1 MYIWYRRYEPT
12 FTETPP
18 GGASTTESWEG
29 APSSASDATASEPP
43 PTSVETPPPGVETS
57 FSPPATTEQVPQ
69 TSSTTPFTL
78 LTTQETTPT
87 ESSSTPTSELT
98 AAVVTTGTTTT
109 TSTPTSEV
117 EKSTAT
123 PAPSETSGSTVSYTI
138 VTTTVNGTLTTLAVP
153 TTLAGTSSNLARD
166 GNSRTA
172 LIAGL
177 TSGLVVLLL
186 LLLGAAF
193 AYRRHR
199 RRRQLELLAAAEE
212 KKVPKE
218 QSGLLAGEG
227 FDDDFDDADG
237 GVIMRPHADNNP
249 PRSQSPTMSILKTRA
264 SETGSIFREDV
275 WPPPTDELVDPI
287 TRGSSRVDLG
297 RVVDDVMGPHD
308 HSRQGT
314 DNSVD
319 STSPL
324 MASGSHSRGP
334 SLSSQYM
341 DQASYSTPTLVHGYT
356 GPDSYPSFTRAA
368 GFASSSSLPQQGLPP
383 LIAPPPAMMST
394 ITSSPVSIHRPSS
407 PSNLFNSP
415 SSPASPSDS
424 SPLVKPSRLSSST
437 PRTSSPLARRLSQD
451 AKTWLTRRPRP
462 GPAGSESSKLN
473 KATL

>member
-1 MYIWYRRYEPT
+1 MYTWYRRVEPT
-12 FTETPP
+12 FTEPPP
-18 GGASTTESWEG
+18 GGAGTTEGEG
-29 APSSASDATASEPP
+29 APSSASDAAASEPP
-43 PTSVETPPPGVETS
+43 PTSAETPPPGVETS
-57 FSPPATTEQVPQ
+57 FSPPETTEQVPQ

-78 LTTQETTPT
+78 LTTQETTPPT

-98 AAVVTTGTTTT
+98 AATVPVTTGTTTTT

-166 GNSRTA
+166 RHSRTA

-177 TSGLVVLLL
+177 TSGLVVLLM

-199 RRRQLELLAAAEE
+199 RRRHLETPAAAEE
-212 KKVPKE
+212 TKVPKE

-319 STSPL
+319 STIPL

-341 DQASYSTPTLVHGYT
+341 DQASYSTPTLVR
-356 GPDSYPSFTRAA
+356 PDSYPSFTRAA
-368 GFASSSSLPQQGLPP
+368 GFASSSSLPP
-383 LIAPPPAMMST
+383 LIAPPPAMMTT

-415 SSPASPSDS
+415 SHPASPSG
-424 SPLVKPSRLSSST
+424 SPALVKPSRPSSST

-462 GPAGSESSKLN
+462 GPAGSESSKPN